1 MLGVRRCE
9 RSCEGLGFARCVGQ
23 SSARPADTLS
33 PASHCCHLSP
43 APHPP
48 HYSPSRASNRLK
60 VHVRPDQVL
69 DLLNVTNAAV
79 ISYCNLTGP

>member
-1 MLGVRRCE
+1 MHVRLDQVLDLLTRYLPPLIAAT
-9 RSCEGLGFARCVGQ
+9 SH
-23 SSARPADTLS
+23 RPSPVPPLTL
-33 PASHCCHLSP
+33 PRLI
-43 APHPP
+43 
-48 HYSPSRASNRLK
+48 NRLK

>member
-1 MLGVRRCE
+1 M
-9 RSCEGLGFARCVGQ
+9 
-23 SSARPADTLS
+23 
-33 PASHCCHLSP
+33 
-43 APHPP
+43 
-48 HYSPSRASNRLK
+48 NRLK